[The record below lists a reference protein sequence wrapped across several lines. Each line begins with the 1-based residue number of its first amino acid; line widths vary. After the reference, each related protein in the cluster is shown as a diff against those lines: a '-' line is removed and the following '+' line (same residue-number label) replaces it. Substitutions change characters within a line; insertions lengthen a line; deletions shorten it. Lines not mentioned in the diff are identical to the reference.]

1 MNFSPNMEDCKSFIS
16 LAVFNPTPGNAS
28 ASCLALAVL
37 MLTLV
42 STGKISF
49 FVGVEGLTPSD
60 AS

>member
-1 MNFSPNMEDCKSFIS
+1 MEDCKSFIS

-49 FVGVEGLTPSD
+49 FVGVAGLTPSD